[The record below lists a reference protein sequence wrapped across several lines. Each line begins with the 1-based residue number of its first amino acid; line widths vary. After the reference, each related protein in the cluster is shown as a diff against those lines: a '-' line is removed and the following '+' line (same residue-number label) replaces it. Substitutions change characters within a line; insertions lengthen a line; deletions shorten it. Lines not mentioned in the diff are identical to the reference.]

1 MPNTKAVG
9 VAYADPQL
17 DSVTVTGASALTTV
31 TATTVAATG
40 AVTGASLSGTTVTAS
55 GNLVVASATVAAAGS
70 DQTDAATIVGGL
82 TLVTA
87 ANATKGVILTA
98 PVAGTVVI
106 IKNADAANAV
116 LKVYPNSGAAINALT
131 ATTGAYSMA
140 AKTSMILVAYSATQW
155 YTLPLVAS

>member
-1 MPNTKAVG
+1 MPNTKATG
-9 VAYADPQL
+9 VAYSDPQF
-17 DSVTVTGASALTTV
+17 DSLTVTGATSLQTLTT
-31 TATTVAATG
+31 TTSSST
-40 AVTGASLSGTTVTAS
+40 SLSGTTVTAT

-70 DQTDAATIVGGL
+70 SNTDAAAIAGGF
-82 TLVTA
+82 TLVSA
-87 ANATKGVILTA
+87 ADATKGVILAA

-106 IKNADAANAV
+106 IKNGDTANAV

-140 AKTSMILVAYSATQW
+140 AKTSMLLVAYSATQW

>member
-9 VAYADPQL
+9 VAFSDPQF
-17 DSVTVTGASALTTV
+17 DSLTVTGATSLQ
-31 TATTVAATG
+31 ATTA
-40 AVTGASLSGTTVTAS
+40 TTVTAS
-55 GNLVVASATVAAAGS
+55 TNLVIASATVAATGS
-70 DQTDAATIVGGL
+70 SNTDAATVAGGF

-87 ANATKGVILTA
+87 ADATKGVILSA
-98 PVAGTVVI
+98 SVAGTVVI
-106 IKNADAANAV
+106 IKNVDVANAV

>member
-40 AVTGASLSGTTVTAS
+40 AVTGSSFSGTTVTAS

-70 DQTDAATIVGGL
+70 TNADAAAVVGGF

-87 ANATKGVILTA
+87 GDATKGVILTA

-140 AKTSMILVAYSATQW
+140 AKTSMMLVAYSATQW

>member
-9 VAYADPQL
+9 VAFSDPQF
-17 DSVTVTGASALTTV
+17 DSLTVTGATLLQ
-31 TATTVAATG
+31 ATTA
-40 AVTGASLSGTTVTAS
+40 TTVTAS
-55 GNLVVASATVAAAGS
+55 TNLVIASATVAATGS
-70 DQTDAATIVGGL
+70 SNTDAATVAGGF

-87 ANATKGVILTA
+87 ADATKGVILSA

-106 IKNADAANAV
+106 IKNVDVANAV

>member
-9 VAYADPQL
+9 VAFSDPQF
-17 DSVTVTGASALTTV
+17 DSLTVTGATSLQ
-31 TATTVAATG
+31 ATTA
-40 AVTGASLSGTTVTAS
+40 TTVTAS
-55 GNLVVASATVAAAGS
+55 TNLVIASATVAATGS
-70 DQTDAATIVGGL
+70 SNTDAATVAGGF

-87 ANATKGVILTA
+87 ADATKGVILSA
-98 PVAGTVVI
+98 PVARTVVI
-106 IKNADAANAV
+106 IKNIDVANAV

>member
-9 VAYADPQL
+9 VAFSDPQF
-17 DSVTVTGASALTTV
+17 DSLTVTGATSLQ
-31 TATTVAATG
+31 ATTA
-40 AVTGASLSGTTVTAS
+40 TTVTAS
-55 GNLVVASATVAAAGS
+55 TNLVIAY
-70 DQTDAATIVGGL
+70 
-82 TLVTA
+82 
-87 ANATKGVILTA
+87 ATKGVILSA

-106 IKNADAANAV
+106 IKNVDVANAV